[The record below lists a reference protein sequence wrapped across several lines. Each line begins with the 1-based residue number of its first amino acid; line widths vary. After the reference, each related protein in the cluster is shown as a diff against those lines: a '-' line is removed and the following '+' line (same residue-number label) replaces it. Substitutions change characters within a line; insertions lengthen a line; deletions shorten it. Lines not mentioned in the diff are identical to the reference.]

1 MAKEFKLSAKQQS
14 EVRRLNKSISNKKS
28 RIKKEFGV
36 ELQIKTKPIKEFGSR
51 KEYNEF
57 VKQSKNF
64 IDRRNFRYVKNP
76 HGVVLRREEYEQIKK
91 DVENIN
97 RRNKRKLNKIDK
109 KTFTSRG
116 KKTDT
121 RVIDRRLMLDPRYD
135 YLRDMDFKKR
145 WQTLQTAQDVENY
158 AEKAANRARDEY
170 ELETQNLFKNN
181 YIKSLQNV
189 FGSNANAIIEKV
201 NEMSPEEFEQLYLTE
216 DIVDFDFN
224 YDDQI
229 EVDSKLGYL
238 NMIFGA

>member
-1 MAKEFKLSAKQQS
+1 MAKEFKLSAKQQA

-57 VKQSKNF
+57 VKQSKKF

-91 DVENIN
+91 DVEKIN

-189 FGSNANAIIEKV
+189 FGSNANAIIDKV

>member
-57 VKQSKNF
+57 VKQSKKF

-91 DVENIN
+91 DVEKIN

-145 WQTLQTAQDVENY
+145 WQTLQTVQDVENY

-189 FGSNANAIIEKV
+189 FGSNANGIIEKV
-201 NEMSPEEFEQLYLTE
+201 NEMLPEEFEQLYLTE

>member
-91 DVENIN
+91 DVEKIN

-145 WQTLQTAQDVENY
+145 WNTLQTAQDVENY

>member
-57 VKQSKNF
+57 VKQSKKF

-91 DVENIN
+91 DVEKIN

-135 YLRDMDFKKR
+135 YLRDMNFKKR

-170 ELETQNLFKNN
+170 ELEKQILFKNN

-189 FGSNANAIIEKV
+189 FGSNANAIIDKV

-229 EVDSKLGYL
+229 EYDSKLGYL

>member
-57 VKQSKNF
+57 VKQSKKF

-91 DVENIN
+91 DVEKIN

-145 WQTLQTAQDVENY
+145 WKTLQTAQDVENY

>member
-1 MAKEFKLSAKQQS
+1 MAKEFKLSANQKA

-36 ELQIKTKPIKEFGSR
+36 ELQIKTKPVKEFGSR

-57 VKQSKNF
+57 VKQSKKF

-91 DVENIN
+91 DVEKIN

-181 YIKSLQNV
+181 YIKSIKNV
-189 FGSNANAIIEKV
+189 FGSNANSIIEKV

-238 NMIFGA
+238 NMIFGV

>member
-1 MAKEFKLSAKQQS
+1 MAKEFKLSAKQQA

-28 RIKKEFGV
+28 RIKNEFGV
-36 ELQIKTKPIKEFGSR
+36 ELQIKTKPIKEFGTR

-57 VKQSKNF
+57 VKQSKKF

-91 DVENIN
+91 DVEKIN

-145 WQTLQTAQDVENY
+145 WQTLQTDQDVENY

-189 FGSNANAIIEKV
+189 FGSNANAIIDKV

>member
-1 MAKEFKLSAKQQS
+1 MAKEFKLSAKQQA

-36 ELQIKTKPIKEFGSR
+36 ELQIKTKTVKEFGSR

-57 VKQSKNF
+57 VKQSKKF

-91 DVENIN
+91 DVEKIN

-189 FGSNANAIIEKV
+189 FGSNANAIIDKV

>member
-1 MAKEFKLSAKQQS
+1 MAKEFKLSTKQQT

-57 VKQSKNF
+57 VKQSKKF

-91 DVENIN
+91 DVEKIN

>member
-1 MAKEFKLSAKQQS
+1 MAKEFKLTAKQQA

-57 VKQSKNF
+57 VKQSKKF

-91 DVENIN
+91 DVEKIN

-189 FGSNANAIIEKV
+189 FGSNANAIIDKV

-224 YDDQI
+224 YDYQI

>member
-57 VKQSKNF
+57 VKQSKKF

-91 DVENIN
+91 DVEKIN

-189 FGSNANAIIEKV
+189 FGSNVNAIIEKV

>member
-1 MAKEFKLSAKQQS
+1 MAKEFKLSAKQQT

-36 ELQIKTKPIKEFGSR
+36 ELQIKTKPIKEFGSQ

-57 VKQSKNF
+57 VKQSKKF

-91 DVENIN
+91 DVEKIN

-189 FGSNANAIIEKV
+189 FGSNANAIIEKA

>member
-91 DVENIN
+91 DVEKIN
-97 RRNKRKLNKIDK
+97 RRNNRKLNKVDK

-145 WQTLQTAQDVENY
+145 WNTLQTAQDVENY

>member
-57 VKQSKNF
+57 VKQSKKF

-91 DVENIN
+91 DVEKIN

-145 WQTLQTAQDVENY
+145 WQTLQTSQDVENY

-201 NEMSPEEFEQLYLTE
+201 NEMSPQEFEQLYLTE

>member
-1 MAKEFKLSAKQQS
+1 MAKEFKLTAKQQA

-36 ELQIKTKPIKEFGSR
+36 ELQIKTKPVKEFGSR

-57 VKQSKNF
+57 VKQSKKF

-91 DVENIN
+91 DVEKIN

-145 WQTLQTAQDVENY
+145 WQTLQTVQDVENY

-189 FGSNANAIIEKV
+189 FGSNANAIIDKV

>member
-1 MAKEFKLSAKQQS
+1 MAKEFKLSAKQQA
-14 EVRRLNKSISNKKS
+14 EIRRLNKSVSNKKS

-36 ELQIKTKPIKEFGSR
+36 ELQIKTKPVKEFGSR

-57 VKQSKNF
+57 VKQSKKF

-76 HGVVLRREEYEQIKK
+76 HGVVLKREEYEQIKK
-91 DVENIN
+91 DVEKIN

-116 KKTDT
+116 RKTDT
-121 RVIDRRLMLDPRYD
+121 RVIDRRLMKDPRYD

-189 FGSNANAIIEKV
+189 FGSNANAIIDKV

>member
-1 MAKEFKLSAKQQS
+1 MAKEFKLSAKQQA

-57 VKQSKNF
+57 VKQSKKF

-91 DVENIN
+91 DVEKIN

-145 WQTLQTAQDVENY
+145 WQTLQTVQDVENY

-189 FGSNANAIIEKV
+189 FGSNANAIIDKV

>member
-1 MAKEFKLSAKQQS
+1 MAKEFKLTAKQQA

-57 VKQSKNF
+57 VKQSKKF

-91 DVENIN
+91 DVEKIN

-189 FGSNANAIIEKV
+189 FGSNANAIIDKV

>member
-57 VKQSKNF
+57 VKQSKKF

-91 DVENIN
+91 DVEKIN

-201 NEMSPEEFEQLYLTE
+201 NEMSAEEFEQLYLTE

>member
-91 DVENIN
+91 DVEKIN

-189 FGSNANAIIEKV
+189 FGSNVNAIIEKV

>member
-57 VKQSKNF
+57 VKQSKKF

-91 DVENIN
+91 DVEKIN

-145 WQTLQTAQDVENY
+145 WQTLQTVQDVENY
-158 AEKAANRARDEY
+158 AEKATNRARDEY

-201 NEMSPEEFEQLYLTE
+201 NEMLPEEFEQLYLTE

>member
-1 MAKEFKLSAKQQS
+1 MAKEFKLTAKQQA

-57 VKQSKNF
+57 VKQSKKF

-91 DVENIN
+91 DVEKIN

-121 RVIDRRLMLDPRYD
+121 RVIDRRLMLDLRYD

-189 FGSNANAIIEKV
+189 FGSNANAIIDKV

>member
-1 MAKEFKLSAKQQS
+1 MAKEFKLTAKQQA
-14 EVRRLNKSISNKKS
+14 EIRRLNKSVSNKKS

-36 ELQIKTKPIKEFGSR
+36 ELQIKTKPVKEFGSR

-57 VKQSKNF
+57 VKQSKKF

-91 DVENIN
+91 DVEKIN

-189 FGSNANAIIEKV
+189 FGSNANAIIDKV

>member
-91 DVENIN
+91 DVEKIN

>member
-28 RIKKEFGV
+28 RIKKEFSV

-57 VKQSKNF
+57 VKQSKKF

-91 DVENIN
+91 DVEKIN

>member
-1 MAKEFKLSAKQQS
+1 MAKEFKLSAKQQA

-57 VKQSKNF
+57 VKQSKKF

-91 DVENIN
+91 DVEKIN

-145 WQTLQTAQDVENY
+145 WQTLQTSQDVENY

-189 FGSNANAIIEKV
+189 FGSNANAIIDKV

>member
-1 MAKEFKLSAKQQS
+1 MAKEFKLSAKQQA

-36 ELQIKTKPIKEFGSR
+36 ELQIKTKPIKEFGTR

-57 VKQSKNF
+57 VKQSKKF

-91 DVENIN
+91 DVEKIN

-189 FGSNANAIIEKV
+189 FGSNANAIIDKV

>member
-57 VKQSKNF
+57 VNQSKKF

-91 DVENIN
+91 DVEKIN

-145 WQTLQTAQDVENY
+145 WQTLQTVQDVENY

-201 NEMSPEEFEQLYLTE
+201 NEMLPEEFEQLYLTE

>member
-1 MAKEFKLSAKQQS
+1 MAKEFKLTAKQQA

-57 VKQSKNF
+57 VKQSKKF

-91 DVENIN
+91 DVEKIN

-145 WQTLQTAQDVENY
+145 WQTLQTVQDVENY

-189 FGSNANAIIEKV
+189 FGSNANAIIDKV